1 MNKYVVRTAS
11 RTREFF
17 TVISAESLYDAEDR
31 VIDNLNRSVDIEYVD
46 MQRMKF
52 VEFNFVLCL
61 N

>member
-17 TVISAESLYDAEDR
+17 TVISADSLYEAEDR

-46 MQRMKF
+46 MQRQKF

>member
-1 MNKYVVRTAS
+1 MNRYIVRTAS

-17 TVISAESLYDAEDR
+17 TVISAESLYQAEDR
-31 VIDNLNRSVDIEYVD
+31 VIDSINKSVDIEYVD
-46 MQRMKF
+46 MQRQKF

>member
-17 TVISAESLYDAEDR
+17 TVISADSLYEAEDR
-31 VIDNLNRSVDIEYVD
+31 VIDSLNRSVDIEYVD
-46 MQRMKF
+46 MQRQKF